1 MSAMSGVL
9 ALARAIRA
17 FFEARGTG
25 IVVGIVG
32 KGQRARRDNQAPGG
46 AGRVLLV
53 TDDSDGGEV
62 VRGYKRFNPRASLQQ
77 NEKIKLCIWAADPA
91 NRNDEE
97 AQIEA
102 SECLRDLV
110 FEAIEKAVDPNTGI
124 AIGAGLLKTP
134 IAMRRAAT
142 QNQNLYFGLELEYTL
157 TLRTLILQTP
167 LYVATPTSSPSAA
180 FSSTPLSPPPVYPE
194 SR

>member
-1 MSAMSGVL
+1 MSARSGVI

-17 FFEARGTG
+17 FFDARALNV
-25 IVVGIVG
+25 VVGVVG

-53 TDDSDGGEV
+53 TDEADGGEV
-62 VRGYKRFNPRASLQQ
+62 VRGYKRFNPRAGLQQ
-77 NEKIKLCIWAADPA
+77 NEKIKLCIWAADPT
-91 NRNDEE
+91 NRNNEE

-102 SECLRDLV
+102 SEQLRDYV
-110 FEAIEKAVDPNTGI
+110 FEAIEKATDPATGI
-124 AIGAGLLKTP
+124 AIGAGILKTP

-167 LYVATPTSSPSAA
+167 LAVATPSASQSAA
-180 FSSTPLSPPPVYPE
+180 FSAGPLSPPPVYPE
-194 SR
+194 TS